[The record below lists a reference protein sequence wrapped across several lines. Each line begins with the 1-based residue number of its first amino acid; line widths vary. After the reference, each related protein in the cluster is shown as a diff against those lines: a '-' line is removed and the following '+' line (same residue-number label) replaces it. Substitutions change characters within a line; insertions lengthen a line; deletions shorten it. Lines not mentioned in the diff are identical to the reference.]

1 MVSASFL
8 FFLMIR
14 RPPRSTRTDTFF
26 PYTTLFRSFVRG
38 MDGAAAHAH
47 RVDDG
52 DAAGGDIVAVA
63 DAAGGAPADLLA
75 QIGAA
80 AADQLEQFLGLGIDR
95 LGRTAEAAVDVNFH
109 VMLGQIGRA
118 SCRERVCQY
127 V

>member
-1 MVSASFL
+1 
-8 FFLMIR
+8 
-14 RPPRSTRTDTFF
+14 
-26 PYTTLFRSFVRG
+26 

-109 VMLGQIGRA
+109 VMLGRDAGHGLAERRLA
-118 SCRERVCQY
+118 SALLLGVHGAHVYTKPRLIRHHLGPYRKTV
-127 V
+127 